1 LIQGPH
7 RLLQTWFLRTEE
19 PADVR
24 AYAAANAKFPHEST
38 INQWFGESQFESYRS
53 LGAFVIAEIFRN
65 ARNGKNDMIPRDLA
79 DRVDS
84 YLEKFQRNQVNGG
97 PTVVDFRRRIAAAA
111 R

>member
-1 LIQGPH
+1 M
-7 RLLQTWFLRTEE
+7 
-19 PADVR
+19 R

-53 LGAFVIAEIFRN
+53 LGAFVIAEIFRK
-65 ARNGKNDMIPRDLA
+65 ARNGKNDMTPRDFA
-79 DRVDS
+79 DRVHS
-84 YLEKFQRNQVNGG
+84 CLEEFQRNHVNGG